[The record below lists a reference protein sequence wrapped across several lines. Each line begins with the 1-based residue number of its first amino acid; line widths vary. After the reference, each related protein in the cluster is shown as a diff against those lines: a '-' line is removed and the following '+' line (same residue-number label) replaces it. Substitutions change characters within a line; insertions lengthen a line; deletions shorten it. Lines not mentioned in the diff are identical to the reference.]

1 MAYYAPT
8 NFQGRPL
15 TNSIAHLT
23 WENNS
28 IYSQIELK
36 CITTS
41 QTELLD
47 GMETEYDWEGLTP
60 GETYQFALRAQF
72 YAPGGGEGQWSGYTY
87 CEVEMVWEELAP
99 PDNFSLV
106 RFHTYAELSWFS
118 TRLEDVEI
126 EIFRSN
132 SSHEYPS
139 EPLATLPPNVE
150 FYRDSNPPAHCWYK
164 IRYKLHGGYYSDWSD
179 EVEYTAPLA
188 PAAVDDF
195 HAEEIGFNS
204 VVLAWTEPTT
214 GGPIGQYEIQMRVGT
229 YWVPKA
235 TLPYSWNHLLYEGLE
250 PDTQYDFRIY
260 SIGSGGSSPVPA
272 MLSVRTLTLTESI
285 IREKRIDEQREFRLT
300 IQKDE
305 ETSIVVFSGES
316 RGIEGYPFQLIE
328 TEDITQKLGG
338 EMFSDTI
345 QTGGG
350 QVVVAAI
357 IGEDEKAL
365 ETTFL
370 DFDLIGKRITLDILF
385 GDEIYNVGN
394 GFISSIELKE
404 HKIYISYDDALS
416 ARIGTITPLK
426 VGDEVVP
433 EIWGWADVKI
443 TEVDSY
449 KKKWRA
455 AMHRIRSI
463 DAVWKNEE
471 LIDPSNYYVNFATGE
486 IYFDLSISFEEKDI
500 LVARVSGH
508 VDSMDYIRR
517 NPADVLSEYFGEY
530 FDKKISSQ
538 NFRTEGGLTIYPIDL
553 AIDDDLP
560 ASEMVGRVC
569 RQFGLL
575 SFQGRDGLAIIKADL
590 ARATDIYI
598 QPDVEVIKAAERKV
612 SQDNLCSK
620 LIVHY
625 GQTVSIPDE
634 NRYEKTYRDVGKEK
648 EYDIWG
654 SLNTAYE
661 LANDIFPAW
670 DGKEKWTFSLPYI
683 LWNLWPGKVVEFE
696 TGEKII
702 VENLEF
708 QFSKN
713 QTIIGGIKL

>member
-1 MAYYAPT
+1 MGLYDPT
-8 NFQGRPL
+8 DFRAIPI
-15 TNSIAHLT
+15 TTTSVKLT
-23 WENNS
+23 WQNKA
-28 IYSQIELK
+28 IYSVIE
-36 CITTS
+36 ITCVELEETVKLYKNPS
-41 QTELLD
+41 Q
-47 GMETEYDWEGLTP
+47 YIWPALTP
-60 GETYQFALRAQF
+60 GETYTFRLEACYYETGIWSDPLFAMITI
-72 YAPGGGEGQWSGYTY
+72 GETGS
-87 CEVEMVWEELAP
+87 P
-99 PDNFSLV
+99 PQNLEI
-106 RFHTYAELSWFS
+106 RKWHTYAELSWFS
-118 TRLEDVEI
+118 LELNLDAI
-126 EIFRSN
+126 EIFRSDGDHVYGETALD
-132 SSHEYPS
+132 SV
-139 EPLATLPPNVE
+139 PPNVE
-150 FYRDSNPPAHCWYK
+150 FFRDTSPLAHCWYK
-164 IRYKLHGGYYSDWSD
+164 VRYRVGESYSDWSN
-179 EVEYTAPLA
+179 EVEYIAPSA
-188 PAAVDDF
+188 PNKVDDF

-260 SIGSGGSSPVPA
+260 SIGSGGISSYA
-272 MLSVRTLTLTESI
+272 ELSVRTLTLTESI

-300 IQKDE
+300 IQKGE
-305 ETSIVVFSGES
+305 EESIVVFSGES
-316 RGIEGYPFQLIE
+316 RGVEGYPFQLIE

-345 QTGGG
+345 QMGGG

-370 DFDLIGKRITLDILF
+370 DFDLIGKKLTIDILF

-426 VGDEVVP
+426 VGDEIVP

-443 TEVDSY
+443 TEVESY

-455 AMHRIRSI
+455 AMHRIKRI

-471 LIDPSNYYVNFATGE
+471 LLDPSGYYVNYATGE
-486 IYFDLSISFEEKDI
+486 IYFDPAVVIEEKDI
-500 LVARVSGH
+500 LVARVFGH

-538 NFRTEGGLTIYPIDL
+538 NFRTEGGLMIYPIDL
-553 AIDDDLP
+553 AIDDDIP

-575 SFQGRDGLAIIKADL
+575 SFQGRGGLAIIKANLD
-590 ARATDIYI
+590 RATDIYI
-598 QPDVEVIKAAERKV
+598 QPDVEVIKAAERKI

-620 LIVHY
+620 LIIHY

-634 NRYEKTYRDVGKEK
+634 NRYEKTYREVGKEK

-654 SLNTAYE
+654 SLNTAYA
-661 LANDIFPAW
+661 LANDIFPGW
-670 DGKEKWTFSLPYI
+670 DGKERWAFSLPYI